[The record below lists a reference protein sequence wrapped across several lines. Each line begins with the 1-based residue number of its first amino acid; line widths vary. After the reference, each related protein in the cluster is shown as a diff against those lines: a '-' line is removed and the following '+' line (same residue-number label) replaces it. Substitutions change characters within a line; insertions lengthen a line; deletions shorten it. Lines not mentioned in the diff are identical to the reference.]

1 MRYFK
6 NCSTSNAASFFK
18 ALALTPIL
26 CVTVCGQIPMG
37 RPGTLVRI
45 IPTDS
50 AVLEM
55 QEVRK
60 DLPCSVSPGKA
71 PLGFDLKFH
80 AGYEVTVPFRELV
93 GAENLLSIVFRI
105 TPKDKAEEPA
115 YFIQRVKVPPIEEGA
130 SGDALLEGAFDLGT
144 GKYHVDWLM
153 RDRAERVCSFYW
165 DVEATLPN
173 KDASLTVAIPQSEV
187 RPVESEHF
195 REEPAVERA
204 QNAPINVKVLL
215 NYAPQNAASAA
226 MRPSDITAL
235 VSILRSIFR
244 DPRIAKFSL
253 VAFNL
258 HEQKIL
264 FRQENADSIDFPSL
278 GEAVSKVKLAT
289 VDLAR
294 LAQKKGEISF
304 LSSLVQ
310 SELKQN
316 DRPDAIVFAGPKA
329 MVDSKIEPGVLKE
342 LGELSYPVY
351 YLNYNLAPQAVP
363 WRDAISHAVKYFKGQ
378 EFTIS
383 KPRDLWFA
391 TTEMVESIV
400 RLKHNRAATAAGGGQ

>member
-1 MRYFK
+1 MVK
-6 NCSTSNAASFFK
+6 QSFK
-18 ALALTPIL
+18 AISAKLLLALAFSLSLCTPVL
-26 CVTVCGQIPMG
+26 EGQTAMG
-37 RPGTLVRI
+37 PAGSMVRI

-55 QEVRK
+55 QDVRK
-60 DLPCSVSPGKA
+60 DLPCTVTPAKA

-80 AGYEVTVPFRELV
+80 SGFEVTVPFKELA
-93 GAENLLSIVFRI
+93 GSENLLTILFRV
-105 TPKDKAEEPA
+105 TAKDKSEEPA
-115 YFIQRVKVPPIEEGA
+115 YFIQRVKVPAIEEDARGEA
-130 SGDALLEGAFDLGT
+130 SLEGAFDLGA

-153 RDRAERVCSFYW
+153 RDRAERVCSYYW
-165 DVEATLPN
+165 DVEATLPP
-173 KDASLTVAIPQSEV
+173 KDTSLTVAIPQSEI
-187 RPVESEHF
+187 RPVEFEYF
-195 REEPAVERA
+195 REEPGVDRA
-204 QNAPINVKVLL
+204 SEAPINVKVLL
-215 NYAPQNAASAA
+215 NYAPQNASSAT
-226 MRPSDITAL
+226 MRPHDITAL

-258 HEQKIL
+258 HEQRIL

-289 VDLAR
+289 VDLTR
-294 LAQKKGEISF
+294 LGNKKGEITF

-310 SELKQN
+310 SELSKT

-329 MVDSKIEPGVLKE
+329 MVDSKIEPDVLKE
-342 LGELSYPVY
+342 LGELTYPVY
-351 YLNYNLAPQAVP
+351 YLNYNLFPQAAP
-363 WRDAISHAVKYFKGQ
+363 WKDAISHAVKYFKGQ

-391 TTEMVESIV
+391 TSTMVESIV
-400 RLKHNRAATAAGGGQ
+400 KQKNNRTVAAAGGGQ